1 MISYFNY
8 DIIGLVVMYYIWR
21 MDDMASNEYI
31 KLLVSAHF
39 DSDERFKTVALQIAA
54 SEAAKGHSNVARD
67 IKKIIDQKSSLKNK
81 IISDST
87 DLILTSAPRVR
98 ISNLVLN
105 DETLERL
112 NRIILEYKQ
121 KDKIRKYGLE
131 NRRKILLCGKPGTGK
146 TMTASML
153 ATELNLPLY
162 TIMLDKMMSKYMGET
177 ATKLRNIFDTIKD
190 FPGVY
195 LFDEFDAIGTER
207 TRDNDIGEIRRVLN
221 TFLQLLEQ
229 DNSNSIIIA
238 ATNNSQELDYA
249 LFRRFDDIIE
259 YCLPNVIEIEKLIS
273 SKLATVKTNMDIHE
287 LAPKCE
293 RLSHAEIAKVC
304 NDFMKISILNTDL
317 CNSDTFGKLVAERLN
332 FCRK

>member
-1 MISYFNY
+1 
-8 DIIGLVVMYYIWR
+8 
-21 MDDMASNEYI
+21 MASNEYI
-31 KLLVSAHF
+31 KLLISSHF

-54 SEAAKGHSNVARD
+54 AEAAKGHFKVANE
-67 IKKIIDQKSSLKNK
+67 IKKIIDQKSISKQK
-81 IISDST
+81 IANEST
-87 DLILTSAPRVR
+87 DLILTSSPRVYKSSL
-98 ISNLVLN
+98 ILN
-105 DETLERL
+105 ENTEERL

-121 KDKIRKYGLE
+121 RDKIKKHGLE

-177 ATKLRNIFDTIKD
+177 ATKLRIIFDTIKD

-207 TRDNDIGEIRRVLN
+207 TKDNDVGEIRRVLN

-238 ATNNSQELDYA
+238 ETNNYSELDYA

-259 YCLPNVIEIEKLIS
+259 YSLPAQN
-273 SKLATVKTNMDIHE
+273 E
-287 LAPKCE
+287 LK
-293 RLSHAEIAKVC
+293 
-304 NDFMKISILNTDL
+304 N
-317 CNSDTFGKLVAERLN
+317 
-332 FCRK
+332 